1 MRITS
6 VGLTNRRETG
16 FLMITISVTL
26 TLLIGRISAQAEPI
40 AIIAAIAL
48 MSIGIYLTIGLYVL
62 SKNCPQCSVK
72 LRFGNHCYR
81 CGGHSFSA

>member
-48 MSIGIYLTIGLYVL
+48 MSIGYI
-62 SKNCPQCSVK
+62 
-72 LRFGNHCYR
+72 
-81 CGGHSFSA
+81 